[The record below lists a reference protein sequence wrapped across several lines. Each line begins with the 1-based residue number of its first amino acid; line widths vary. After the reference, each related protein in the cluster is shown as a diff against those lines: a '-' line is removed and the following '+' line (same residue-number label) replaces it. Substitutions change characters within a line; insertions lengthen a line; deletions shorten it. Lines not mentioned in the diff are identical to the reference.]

1 MESTVEKTPA
11 AIPAPN
17 APVQPNSPGQVGSW
31 ESDLD
36 AFVTTTKSGSA
47 PAPAPAAPEKP
58 APAPAPAPA
67 APAKAPEQPAAVKP
81 ASAPAKPA
89 EPAPATG
96 RKAKLDPDDLLA
108 VDGVDSVELPESV
121 VNALKTLDARDLR
134 LQSAKLAQ
142 RLRTVAVEMKRKE
155 TELESLKTREDPE
168 KQALISE
175 RSELQKRYEAT
186 QKELAHSAY
195 LKSDEYI
202 DKYQK
207 PFERTLAEAYEL
219 VKEFT
224 VNNPDETTRPATTKD
239 LDEILEAPRGAAARI
254 AREKFGDGAEDILHY
269 ARKLFD
275 LRRDA
280 ARSVEDY
287 RKQGEEI
294 EKKRLAEQTQVRE
307 THQRIW
313 KQASEEI
320 PQKYPELF
328 GKHEDDPEGNEILDR
343 AYAEVDRSTDPNL
356 KTEERIARTAVVRHR
371 AAAFAREF
379 YKRKKL
385 EARVS
390 ELEKIVSDYESSVP
404 TSGSKDGAPPPS
416 TNEGDD
422 AFAELDRI
430 AQAKQ

>member
-17 APVQPNSPGQVGSW
+17 SPVTPNSPGQVGSW

-36 AFVTTTKSGSA
+36 AFVSTTKAGPA

-58 APAPAPAPA
+58 AAAPAPAPA
-67 APAKAPEQPAAVKP
+67 TPAKAADQPAATKP
-81 ASAPAKPA
+81 ASAPAKTAP
-89 EPAPATG
+89 PATG
-96 RKAKLDPDDLLA
+96 HKAKLDPDDLLA
-108 VDGVDSVELPESV
+108 VDGVDSVELPETV
-121 VNALKTLDARDLR
+121 MTALKTLDARDLR

-168 KQALISE
+168 KQALIAE
-175 RSELQKRYEAT
+175 RTELQKRYEAT
-186 QKELAHSAY
+186 QKELAHTAY

-202 DKYQK
+202 EKFQK

-224 VNNPDETTRPATTKD
+224 VNNPDETTRQATTKD

-294 EKKRLAEQTQVRE
+294 EKKRLAEQTQIRE

-313 KQASEEI
+313 KQATEEI

-343 AYAEVDRSTDPNL
+343 AYAEVDRSNDPNL

-379 YKRKKL
+379 HRRKKL
-385 EARVS
+385 EARVA

-416 TNEGDD
+416 TNDGDD